1 MNVSQ
6 YVKDRIEK
14 LEEESREKDKIYQ
27 ELCEK
32 TNREFLTYAEEGK
45 YRAIS
50 YQLHGIAY
58 AISELYNLQKKIEQ
72 EESYKCGSCSE
83 RVVDYCS
90 YLNKYLYII
99 DNEEYYRCVECIDGN
114 YKMNEDGCFIE
125 DELT

>member
-1 MNVSQ
+1 MNILR
-6 YVKDRIEK
+6 YIKDRIEELK
-14 LEEESREKDKIYQ
+14 KQVDEKDKIYM
-27 ELCEK
+27 ELHEK
-32 TNREFLTYAEEGK
+32 SEHKLLDYEEETK
-45 YRAIS
+45 HILIS
-50 YQLHGIAY
+50 HQIHGMSY

-90 YLNKYLYII
+90 YLNKYLHII

>member
-1 MNVSQ
+1 M
-6 YVKDRIEK
+6 RGL
-14 LEEESREKDKIYQ
+14 LESGGGGMSHTPD
-27 ELCEK
+27 
-32 TNREFLTYAEEGK
+32 
-45 YRAIS
+45 
-50 YQLHGIAY
+50 
-58 AISELYNLQKKIEQ
+58 IEQ

-99 DNEEYYRCVECIDGN
+99 DNEEYYRCVECIVGN

>member
-1 MNVSQ
+1 MNVLK

-58 AISELYNLQKKIEQ
+58 SLVELQELLKKIEREHQ
-72 EESYKCGSCSE
+72 
-83 RVVDYCS
+83 
-90 YLNKYLYII
+90 
-99 DNEEYYRCVECIDGN
+99 
-114 YKMNEDGCFIE
+114 
-125 DELT
+125 